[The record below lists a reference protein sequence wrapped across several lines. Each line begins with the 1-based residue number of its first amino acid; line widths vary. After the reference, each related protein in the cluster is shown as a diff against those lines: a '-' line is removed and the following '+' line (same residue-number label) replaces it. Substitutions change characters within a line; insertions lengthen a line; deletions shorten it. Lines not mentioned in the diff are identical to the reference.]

1 MKQHERFSWRAR
13 GRSFRYAWQGIVTLV
28 RDEHNSRIHLCAA
41 LCAIILGCCLGL
53 RRWEW
58 VAVTLCIVSVLA
70 AEAVNSAIE
79 AVCDR
84 FGPQSHPLIGKAK
97 DTAAAAVLLT
107 AAGAAVTGAIIFI
120 PPVLKII
127 MEIFP

>member
-1 MKQHERFSWRAR
+1 MKQNERFSWRAR
-13 GRSFRYAWQGIVTLV
+13 GRSFRYAWQGIVALV

-41 LCAIILGCCLGL
+41 LCAVILGFWLGL
-53 RRWEW
+53 RPWEW
-58 VAVTLCIVSVLA
+58 VAVTLCIASVLA

-79 AVCDR
+79 ALCDR
-84 FGPQSHPLIGKAK
+84 FGAQHHPLIGKAK

-107 AAGAAVTGAIIFI
+107 AAGAAITGAIIFI
-120 PPVLKII
+120 PPVLKRI